1 MMTRI
6 TTRANLTVKLGV
18 ESEESEEAEKSWE
31 WQGVPV
37 TPAHGRQR
45 QEDLLQVQ
53 DQPRLHSKF

>member
-6 TTRANLTVKLGV
+6 TTRANLAVKLGV
-18 ESEESEEAEKSWE
+18 ESEEAEKSWE

-37 TPAHGRQR
+37 IPAHGRQR